1 MSKAAKKIYT
11 LRQKGK
17 DNTLANLIAVLP
29 SSDVD
34 YSDLKTLVLQLI
46 TDTPSDSKETHYSS
60 RARIKLDALRLLA
73 DIVRND
79 EKGSFEEDLLSTL
92 NEEEKEE
99 EEDVGE

>member
-1 MSKAAKKIYT
+1 MSNKKPAANYKMRAEGKAKT
-11 LRQKGK
+11 LG
-17 DNTLANLIAVLP
+17 NLIALLP

-79 EKGSFEEDLLSTL
+79 EKGSFEEDLLATL
-92 NEEEKEE
+92 TEEE
-99 EEDVGE
+99 EEDVSE

>member
-1 MSKAAKKIYT
+1 MSKPAKVYKMREEGKAKT
-11 LRQKGK
+11 LG
-17 DNTLANLIAVLP
+17 NLIALLP

-79 EKGSFEEDLLSTL
+79 EKGSFEEDLLATL
-92 NEEEKEE
+92 IEEE
-99 EEDVGE
+99 EEDVSE

>member
-1 MSKAAKKIYT
+1 MSNKKPAANYKMRAEGKAKT
-11 LRQKGK
+11 LG
-17 DNTLANLIAVLP
+17 NLIALLP
-29 SSDVD
+29 STDVD

-79 EKGSFEEDLLSTL
+79 ATGSFEEDLLATL
-92 NEEEKEE
+92 TEEEEK
-99 EEDVGE
+99 DVSE